1 MGSSSLLDI
10 VGSIVVG
17 AMLMVNLM
25 NINDSA
31 VEFNFRSNGE
41 LRVQENLSSIVELVE
56 YDFRKIGYCADWKK
70 IPDPT
75 QSILYADSTALS
87 YLTDIDNDAQLDTM
101 VYFLGPTSDL
111 QETPNPHD
119 RYLYRVVNSEH
130 PVKVNLGVT
139 QFDMMYFDAL
149 GDTVDF
155 PISTP
160 SQIYTI
166 QIDITVQDPFGY
178 DDEFS
183 SSFWRQVRLSAR
195 NLKNR

>member
-1 MGSSSLLDI
+1 
-10 VGSIVVG
+10 
-17 AMLMVNLM
+17 M

-56 YDFRKIGYCADWKK
+56 YDFRKIGYCADWLE

-75 QSILYADSTALS
+75 QSILHADSTAITF
-87 YLTDIDNDAQLDTM
+87 LTDIDNNAQLDTM

-111 QETPNPHD
+111 LETPNPND
-119 RYLYRVVNSEH
+119 RYLYRVVNNERA
-130 PVKVNLGVT
+130 VKVNLGVT
-139 QFDMMYFDAL
+139 QFDMLYFDSL
-149 GDTVDF
+149 GDTVSF
-155 PISTP
+155 PIDTP

-195 NLKNR
+195 NLRNR